1 MTINHFFLATD
12 KILLVLKYLYYLVM
26 LTEKNGK
33 DALNYFL
40 SHEKEVDLLIT
51 DAIMPE
57 MDGFELL
64 QSYIKKELI

>member
-1 MTINHFFLATD
+1 
-12 KILLVLKYLYYLVM
+12 M